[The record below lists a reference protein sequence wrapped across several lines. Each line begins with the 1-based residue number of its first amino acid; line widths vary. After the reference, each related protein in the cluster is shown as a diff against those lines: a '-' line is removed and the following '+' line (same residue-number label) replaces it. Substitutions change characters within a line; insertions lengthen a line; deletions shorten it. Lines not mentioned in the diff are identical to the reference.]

1 MHWMESTTMARTIHT
16 TDKPVTLEGFQAV
29 LEPSKFGYSLS
40 AVVDKNTID
49 KLETER
55 AEVLKWAESKL
66 KNPKRS
72 TLKPEPW
79 EEVAEGKYKIK
90 FSWNEE
96 NRPPVVD
103 TEGTQVTDTK
113 TPLYAGSTVKLGFY
127 QKPYILRDGVTYGS
141 SLKLVGVQVVSVK
154 GSAGVD
160 TGDLDANE
168 VAELFGT
175 TSGFKQSDP
184 NVTPTTN
191 DEEEDF

>member
-1 MHWMESTTMARTIHT
+1 VSRTIHK

-29 LEPSKFGYSLS
+29 VAPSKFGYSLG
-40 AVVDKNTID
+40 AIVGPDIIET
-49 KLETER
+49 LEAER
-55 AEVLKWAESKL
+55 TEVLKWCESKL

-72 TLKPEPW
+72 TCKPEPW

-103 TEGTQVTDTK
+103 TEGTPVTDAK
-113 TPLYAGSTVKLGFY
+113 TPLYGGSTVKLGFY

-154 GSAGVD
+154 GEAGVD
-160 TGDLDANE
+160 TGDLDANQ

-175 TSGFKQSDP
+175 TAGFKASDP
-184 NVTPTTN
+184 NVTTTT
-191 DEEEDF
+191 DDKTAEEEDF